1 MEDIQPKI
9 KTVSY
14 SQFNIYA
21 NCPKKWKLDYLD
33 NLRVYSQSIHTIFG
47 TAMHVTIQNYLTV
60 LFTESVKAADSID
73 LGEYLKQTLFNEYKQ
88 SLVQNGNFHYST
100 PTELAEFYEDGV
112 AILKY
117 FKSHRGQYFN
127 TKHHELVGVEVALQ
141 APLIHNVAFVGFIDI
156 VIKDT
161 RDNTYA
167 IYDIKTSTSG
177 WNKYQKA
184 DQTKTAQLILYKE
197 FYAKQFDV
205 DPDSIH
211 VEYIIVRRKI
221 NPDLEFAPKRIQ
233 SFVPASGKPTR
244 NKIGKMFMDFIQT
257 CFSDTGEY
265 NPTANYPAM
274 ESSGCKY
281 CMYRLQEELCPKKE
295 RLKKEK

>member
-1 MEDIQPKI
+1 MEDIQPKV

-33 NLRVYSQSIHTIFG
+33 NLRVYSQSIHTVFG
-47 TAMHVTIQNYLTV
+47 TAMHVTIQNYITV

-88 SLVQNGNFHYST
+88 SLEQNGNVHYST
-100 PTELAEFYEDGV
+100 PAELAEFYEDGV

-117 FKSHRGQYFN
+117 FKSHRAQYFN

-141 APLIHNVAFVGFIDI
+141 APLIYNVAFVGFIDI
-156 VIKDT
+156 VVKDT

-197 FYAKQFDV
+197 FYAKLFNV
-205 DPDSIH
+205 DADSIH

-221 NPDLEFAPKRIQ
+221 NPALEFAPKRIQ

-257 CFSDTGEY
+257 CFTETGDY
-265 NPTANYPAM
+265 NSTSPYPAM
-274 ESSGCKY
+274 DSSGCKY
-281 CMYRLQEELCPKKE
+281 CIYKSQEALCPKKE
-295 RLKKEK
+295 RIKQ

>member
-33 NLRVYSQSIHTIFG
+33 NLRTYSQTINTVFG
-47 TAMHVTIQNYLTV
+47 TAMHRTIQNYVTV

-73 LGEYLKQTLFNEYKQ
+73 LGEYLKQALFDEYKQ
-88 SLVQNGNFHYST
+88 SLAQNGNVHYST
-100 PTELAEFYEDGV
+100 PTELTEFYEDGV

-127 TKHHELVGVEVALQ
+127 TKNQELVGIEVPLQ
-141 APLIHNVAFVGFIDI
+141 ASLINNINFVGFIDI
-156 VIKDT
+156 VTKDL
-161 RDNTYA
+161 RDNTHT

-184 DQTKTAQLILYKE
+184 DQSKTAQLVLYKE
-197 FYAKQFDV
+197 FYAKMFNI
-205 DPDSIH
+205 DPESIR
-211 VEYIIVRRKI
+211 VEYIILRRKI
-221 NPDLEFAPKRIQ
+221 NTALEYAPKRIQ
-233 SFVPASGKPTR
+233 SFIPASGKPTR

-257 CFSDTGEY
+257 CFTELGEY
-265 NPTANYPAM
+265 NPSSPYPAI

-281 CMYRLQEELCPKKE
+281 CIYKSDQSLCPKKE
-295 RLKKEK
+295 RLKS

>member
-1 MEDIQPKI
+1 MEDIQPKV

-33 NLRVYSQSIHTIFG
+33 NLRVYSQSIHTVFG
-47 TAMHVTIQNYLTV
+47 TAMHVTIQNYVTI

-88 SLVQNGNFHYST
+88 SLAQNGNVHYST
-100 PTELAEFYEDGV
+100 PAELAEFYEDGV

-117 FKSHRGQYFN
+117 FKSHRAQYFN

-141 APLIHNVAFVGFIDI
+141 APLIYNVAFVGFIDI
-156 VIKDT
+156 VVKDT

-197 FYAKQFDV
+197 FYAKLFNV
-205 DPDSIH
+205 DADSIH

-221 NPDLEFAPKRIQ
+221 NPALEFAPKRIQ

-257 CFSDTGEY
+257 CFTETGEY
-265 NPTANYPAM
+265 NSTSTYPAID
-274 ESSGCKY
+274 SSGCKY
-281 CMYRLQEELCPKKE
+281 CIYKSQEALCPKKE
-295 RLKKEK
+295 RIKQ